1 MSVKELLKAELG
13 FLSEEDLQE
22 LYELAKCR
30 SQRIKDD
37 WDKLSKF
44 FDENAI
50 ETGIP
55 DLAEQHDHYI
65 HGCPKR
71 EKEEWEIKI

>member
-1 MSVKELLKAELG
+1 MSVKELIYAELD
-13 FLSEEDLQE
+13 LMSDQKLEEIYQIIQKLHKE
-22 LYELAKCR
+22 ETEEI
-30 SQRIKDD
+30 SD

-71 EKEEWEIKI
+71 EKEG

>member
-37 WDKLSKF
+37 WDELG
-44 FDENAI
+44 ELLERCQI

-71 EKEEWEIKI
+71 EKEE